1 MRDFVN
7 KRVKEMKPSG
17 IRRFFEMSKNIKDV
31 VALSVGEPDFPTPEQ
46 ISKAGIDSI
55 EQKKTFYTSNAGML
69 PLREEI
75 CSWLKTRHNVNYT
88 PDEVIV
94 TVGASEAVDLCYR
107 TCLEQGD
114 EIIFTDP
121 GYVSYEPSAILSG
134 AKGVK
139 YILEEEEE
147 FKIKADKL
155 EKLITDKTKI
165 LLINYPNN
173 PTGAIMDEED
183 LKPIADLCIKH
194 DILVVT
200 DEIYSELTY
209 QNKHFTIASLPSM
222 KERTL
227 LINGFSKSYSMTGWR
242 LGYICGPEKIISQMK
257 KIHQYAVM
265 SASTTSQY
273 AGIEALKNGD
283 ENIEMMKRE
292 YFKRKEYVISRLKE
306 MKIPCYDP
314 KGAFY
319 CFINISKFGYSSE
332 QFALKLMNEA
342 KVVIIP
348 GTAFGEHG
356 EGYLRLSYAYSLDEL
371 KESLNRIESFLSRN
385 KMI

>member
-31 VALSVGEPDFPTPEQ
+31 VALSVGEPDFPTPEH
-46 ISKAGIDSI
+46 ISKEGVKAI
-55 EQKKTFYTSNAGML
+55 EKGCTFYTSNPGL
-69 PLREEI
+69 LSLRQEI
-75 CSWLKTRHNVNYT
+75 CNWLKRRHHVVYNT
-88 PDEVIV
+88 SEVIV
-94 TVGASEAVDLCYR
+94 TLGASEAVDLCYR
-107 TCLEQGD
+107 TCLDKGD

-121 GYVSYEPSAILSG
+121 GYVSYEPCAILSQ
-134 AKGVK
+134 AKSVK
-139 YILEEEEE
+139 YILEEKDE

-173 PTGAIMDEED
+173 PTGAIMSKED
-183 LKPIADLCIKH
+183 LQPIADLCIKH

-209 QNKHFTIASLPSM
+209 GKEHFTIASLPHM

-242 LGYICGPEKIISQMK
+242 LGYICGPDEIISQMN
-257 KIHQYAVM
+257 KIHQYGVM
-265 SASTTSQY
+265 SASTISQY
-273 AGIEALKNGD
+273 AGIEALVNGD
-283 ENIEMMKRE
+283 QDIEIMKEE
-292 YFKRKEYVISRLKE
+292 YLKRKEYVMSRLKE
-306 MKIPCYDP
+306 MDISCHNP

-319 CFINISKFGYSSE
+319 CFINISKFGFTSE
-332 QFALKLMNEA
+332 QFAIRLMNEA

-356 EGYLRLSYAYSLDEL
+356 EGYLRLSYAYSMDKL
-371 KESLNRIESFLSRN
+371 KEALDRIESFLKQN
-385 KMI
+385 KML